1 MSNEPIT
8 DLQIQACANA
18 GTDFIETAIAYEAV
32 VFLASTVADVQCV
45 SQETL
50 NTIWQL
56 GAAEEVTW
64 DGDLTSPALTGPV
77 SFYGPDTNSNTIC
90 CFGGCCPA
98 GDLRGYRHHH
108 RGGILEGQ
116 EEGSTALAY
125 LSLADLEALDPDG
138 TVAPVEVEDDNGCI
152 APTLSTLE
160 NRPIVRADGLS
171 VRQRRRRAG

>member
-1 MSNEPIT
+1 MIQGTLELETLVSAIRDAYLEDNPSAQVQIDPGGGLRAGFDALCAGDVDIVMSNEPIT

-32 VFLASTVADVQCV
+32 VFLASTAADVQCV

-77 SFYGPDTNSNTIC
+77 SRGDWDTV
-90 CFGGCCPA
+90 
-98 GDLRGYRHHH
+98 RRH
-108 RGGILEGQ
+108 L
-116 EEGSTALAY
+116 TALPEQERSAY
-125 LSLADLEALDPDG
+125 VAMADQAARLAGRVLPWQG
-138 TVAPVEVEDDNGCI
+138 
-152 APTLSTLE
+152 
-160 NRPIVRADGLS
+160 
-171 VRQRRRRAG
+171 